1 MSAGTY
7 APSPP
12 KAQVSHT
19 HVNTQPPSYV
29 LIKLWGTAEQL
40 LSYTNGDLGA
50 CVALALEQHQIA
62 EAKESIHDEEDIPY

>member
-1 MSAGTY
+1 MSTGTY

-12 KAQVSHT
+12 KAQVSHA
-19 HVNTQPPSYV
+19 HVNSQPPSYV

-40 LSYTNGDLGA
+40 LSYTNGDLGE

-62 EAKESIHDEEDIPY
+62 EAAEAAREEDVPF